1 MPPSSR
7 GPGLAP
13 APALRARPAAAPRG
27 MRPRARTLPAP
38 ARLAPFHLPGP
49 GKRRA
54 RGSRPSGPPDLP
66 GIAAHNCTFP
76 GQRTSPAGPRGP
88 AWPAALTCG
97 WARGARLSLRTSR
110 LSRGVRPRLPG
121 ARPSPPQALRPLP
134 PPGPSWRQ
142 VRVVAWARAAHFP
155 PPGPTPLCPASWWV
169 RWKVSAPRAPSLSKG
184 FERKRTLIFSHRSP
198 ARLCSGHL
206 TALPPERQTL
216 QTSWFGYTQ
225 WTTR

>member
-1 MPPSSR
+1 
-7 GPGLAP
+7 
-13 APALRARPAAAPRG
+13 

-54 RGSRPSGPPDLP
+54 RGSRPSGPPDMP

-121 ARPSPPQALRPLP
+121 ARPSPPQALRPLR

-155 PPGPTPLCPASWWV
+155 AAWTNP
-169 RWKVSAPRAPSLSKG
+169 
-184 FERKRTLIFSHRSP
+184 
-198 ARLCSGHL
+198 
-206 TALPPERQTL
+206 ALPCFLVGEVEGICPSSPVSL
-216 QTSWFGYTQ
+216 QRVREEENPDFLPPLAGSALF
-225 WTTR
+225 RPFDRPSP